1 MDDITWARAPELDA
15 PIVIAAFDGW
25 NDAGDAASTAV
36 RRLADHCNATEIGT
50 IDPEPYTDFAV
61 NRPIVR
67 LGEGGS
73 RTIDWPATTIRQGR
87 LPEDQR
93 DVVFVE
99 GAEPRLRWRRFAD
112 EFVGL
117 VRHLDASMVVTFGA
131 LLADVVHSDPIKV
144 IGSAIDPELVSRLSL
159 RRSTYEGPT
168 GIVGVLQAAIAGAG
182 IDAVSLWAPVPA
194 YVSAAPSP
202 KAALAL
208 LDSAARL
215 FDLALDLPDLRSAAV
230 GYEQK
235 VDELVDG
242 DDDLIEYVE
251 RIREAAAEE
260 PLTDDPERSSDELV
274 EELERYLRDQ
284 SGDTP

>member
-1 MDDITWARAPELDA
+1 VDDITWASDPQLDT
-15 PIVIAAFDGW
+15 PIVIAAFEGW

-36 RRLADHCNATEIGT
+36 RRLAEHCGATPLGEISS
-50 IDPEPYTDFAV
+50 EPFTDFAV

-67 LGEGGS
+67 LGDDGS
-73 RTIDWPATTIRQGR
+73 RIIEWPATKISHGR
-87 LPEDQR
+87 LPDDQR
-93 DVVFVE
+93 DVVFIE
-99 GAEPRLRWRRFAD
+99 GSEPRLRWRPFAD
-112 EFVGL
+112 VLVGL
-117 VRHLDASMVVTFGA
+117 VRDLDASMVVTFGA

-144 IGSAIDPELVSRLSL
+144 IGSAIDPDLVSRLAL

-168 GIVGVLQAAIAGAG
+168 GIVGVLQAAITDAE

-208 LDSAARL
+208 LESASQL
-215 FDLALDLPDLRSAAV
+215 FDLHLDMPDLQAAAA

-235 VDELVDG
+235 VDELVEG
-242 DDDLIEYVE
+242 DDDLMEYVE

-274 EELERYLRDQ
+274 AELERYLRDQ
-284 SGDTP
+284 TRGD